1 MKKKLI
7 AMLALLSCVAFSGTM
22 LAACKDEPTPDEPTH
37 TVHVDADGDGKCDEC
52 GADMGGEETPEVKM
66 TDGVYSRQMDSSH
79 ETLIKLYEDGTA
91 YLAGFTVSYKGWYE
105 VKEESISTANCA
117 DDGTIIDAAAEA
129 DGKGEHKW
137 LTFDT
142 AIYFWADEDM
152 TQPITVNASAESEDA
167 LPSSGVGYAYGTPEN
182 ALAYDAE
189 NDLIY
194 NYKFDQ
200 ATRTLSHSSLRDFDE
215 DDENA
220 IEKYKFMLKNEADIP
235 ADAEEGA
242 TVQDYTLTITQKG
255 FEGNLLGGSAV
266 WNGKYTVEGNVYT
279 LNDTF
284 SGEDVGTLTIS
295 ADGTTATYTNGDVT
309 IELVQYAAA
318 VDLPVATMEGTV
330 TRDMQGEETQFEF
343 TLSFYGDFTGKVVVS
358 AFGMEMD
365 VTTFG
370 WKMAEDGRS
379 VVISDVSNGELTNVA
394 PTSDYQ
400 NVEATWKGDVNASLS
415 GIEVTLSAPAAALS
429 ALKDVVSVATPVY
442 TFTGSFVSGKVNL
455 SCVLYDDGTV
465 VLSGNGG
472 TVVDEGTWARG
483 AGFPTVTFEKGTA
496 TVSGTSATDVK
507 LTYVGN
513 IGMGENTYELTLAP
527 EEPEVLGTLTG
538 GGGSFVMTL
547 SLYDD
552 HTCAITM
559 GETQITTGT
568 WSFANYALTVTLEG
582 QEPATSDTSVLQTEG
597 IVVSLVV
604 GSSGTA
610 ISFTGP
616 NTLVGVLG

>member
-52 GADMGGEETPEVKM
+52 GADMDSEGTPEVKM

-242 TVQDYTLTITQKG
+242 TVQDYTLIITQKG

-284 SGEDVGTLTIS
+284 SGEDVGTLTVS

-309 IELVQYAAA
+309 IELVAYEEAAP
-318 VDLPVATMEGTV
+318 VGVTDLLTV
-330 TRDMQGEETQFEF
+330 TATQNLGIEVEFALTFKSNCTATLSASVMGSTIEF
-343 TLSFYGDFTGKVVVS
+343 TTDWELQAPYIVFSNT
-358 AFGMEMD
+358 
-365 VTTFG
+365 
-370 WKMAEDGRS
+370 
-379 VVISDVSNGELTNVA
+379 SNGEFSYAIDGEGAHV
-394 PTSDYQ
+394 
-400 NVEATWKGDVNASLS
+400 TWTGD
-415 GIEVTLSAPAAALS
+415 LSAAMPGQTTEFTFASSELAKLMAAQPSEPAQ
-429 ALKDVVSVATPVY
+429 
-442 TFTGSFVSGKVNL
+442 
-455 SCVLYDDGTV
+455 
-465 VLSGNGG
+465 
-472 TVVDEGTWARG
+472 
-483 AGFPTVTFEKGTA
+483 
-496 TVSGTSATDVK
+496 
-507 LTYVGN
+507 
-513 IGMGENTYELTLAP
+513 
-527 EEPEVLGTLTG
+527 PEVLGTLTG
-538 GGGSFVMTL
+538 GGGNFVMTL

-559 GETQITTGT
+559 GDVQIATGT

-610 ISFTGP
+610 IPFTGP